1 MAESSLSM
9 DPSLPLQ
16 EDSLMMP
23 PPVPNRSVRFY
34 PDRSQ
39 GGPTPP
45 ASNSM
50 AQEPEDIFSS
60 QVDGSSDSL
69 NSDRTTFQAQFTMR
83 ECEEQITSLKKE
95 NFNLKLRIYF
105 MEQSQ
110 GVVHGAKDQENL
122 YKVNIDLKVTGE
134 VLKKDLEEQRGLLS
148 EAARALQVQE

>member
-1 MAESSLSM
+1 MAESSLSL

-23 PPVPNRSVRFY
+23 PPVPNRSVSLDLLKEVLNPSLIQVRFY

-60 QVDGSSDSL
+60 QVFNRPTL
-69 NSDRTTFQAQFTMR
+69 NH
-83 ECEEQITSLKKE
+83 I
-95 NFNLKLRIYF
+95 
-105 MEQSQ
+105 
-110 GVVHGAKDQENL
+110 
-122 YKVNIDLKVTGE
+122 
-134 VLKKDLEEQRGLLS
+134 
-148 EAARALQVQE
+148 